1 MVFNVYGLAWAM
13 AGGAPGGASG
23 GAPPAGG
30 LALLLPW
37 VMIFGIFYLLVFRPQ
52 RQKQKEL
59 ERRVRD
65 LKKEDSVVTSGGII
79 GDVVGLKEKS
89 VMLRVAGNTKIEVLR
104 SAISNVT
111 GKAE

>member
-13 AGGAPGGASG
+13 AGGAPGGA
-23 GAPPAGG
+23 PPAGG
-30 LALLLPW
+30 FALLLPW
-37 VMIFGIFYLLVFRPQ
+37 VLIFGIFYLLVFRPQ
-52 RQKQKEL
+52 RQKQKQL
-59 ERRVRD
+59 ERQIRD
-65 LKKEDSVVTSGGII
+65 LKKEDSVVTNGGII

-111 GKAE
+111 RKAE